1 MPAAPEPSTRKPLRI
16 GFILANDFTL
26 SAFSL
31 FVDTLRLAGD
41 EGDRSGKVHCDWDV
55 LSANGHLIRSSTGV
69 EVAPTAPFGDPCRFT
84 HLAIVGGLLRD
95 PEPVSEAVLAFL
107 RKAARESVP
116 LIGVCTG
123 TFILARAGL
132 MKGRK
137 VCVSWYHLDEFRAEF
152 PDNPPIAD
160 RLFFVDG
167 NRITCSGGA
176 GAADLAALLVERHLG
191 GATKQKV
198 LDVLQIERARAPSDP
213 QPHVPLARPVA
224 DNRVRRALL
233 IMEQSMADP
242 LPISE
247 IASRCGLSTR
257 GLERLFMGTLNIRP
271 NAAYVRLRL
280 EVAHQMVISTG
291 KSMIE
296 IGGATGFAHSSNFSR
311 RFKEAFGISPIA
323 LRRSGPRKPALA
335 EEALRVAVSERYP

>member
-1 MPAAPEPSTRKPLRI
+1 MEPPARKPLRI

-69 EVAPTAPFGDPCRFT
+69 EVAPTAALADPRRFT
-84 HLAIVGGLLRD
+84 HVAVVGGLLRD
-95 PEPVSEAVLAFL
+95 PEPVGAAALAFL
-107 RKAARESVP
+107 RKAAQENVP

-132 MKGRK
+132 MRARK
-137 VCVSWYHLDEFRAEF
+137 VCVSWYHLEEFRSEF
-152 PDNPPIAD
+152 PDNTPIAD

-191 GATKQKV
+191 LAMKQKA
-198 LDVLQIERARAPSDP
+198 LDVLQIEKARAPSDP
-213 QPHVPLARPVA
+213 QPHVPVARPVS
-224 DNRVRRALL
+224 DKRVRRALL

-257 GLERLFMGTLNIRP
+257 GLERLFMNALNTRP

-280 EVAHQMVISTG
+280 EVAHQMVVTTA

-296 IGGATGFAHSSNFSR
+296 IGGVTGFTHSSNFSR

-323 LRRSGPRKPALA
+323 LRRNGRGRPAA
-335 EEALRVAVSERYP
+335 SENSVGANFG

>member
-1 MPAAPEPSTRKPLRI
+1 MPVTENAARKPLRI

-31 FVDTLRLAGD
+31 FVDTLRLASD

-55 LSANGHLIRSSTGV
+55 LSASGHLIRSSTGV
-69 EVAPTAPFGDPCRFT
+69 EVAPTAGLGEPRRFT
-84 HLAIVGGLLRD
+84 HIAVVGGLLRD
-95 PEPVSEAVLAFL
+95 PQPIGTAALAFM
-107 RKAARESVP
+107 RKAAEENVP

-123 TFILARAGL
+123 AFILARAGL
-132 MKGRK
+132 MRGRK

-191 GATKQKV
+191 LATKQKA
-198 LDVLQIERARAPSDP
+198 LDVLQIEKARAPSDP
-213 QPHVPLARPVA
+213 QPHVPVGRAVS
-224 DNRVRRALL
+224 DKRVRRALL

-257 GLERLFMGTLNIRP
+257 GLERLFMNSLNTPP
-271 NAAYVRLRL
+271 NAAYVQLRL
-280 EVAHQMVISTG
+280 EVARQMVTSTG

-296 IGGATGFAHSSNFSR
+296 IGGETGFTHSSNFSR
-311 RFKEAFGISPIA
+311 RFKEAFGQSPIA
-323 LRRSGPRKPALA
+323 MRRSGKGRDP
-335 EEALRVAVSERYP
+335 EAARVASTGQSG